1 MAASQQLPIR
11 QYLTHKQ
18 AAMRWVEA
26 TTGEPIQQDEDFF
39 AQLIDGVTLCKVMQK
54 ISPSMIPRIKIPV
67 LKRRASNHLFRTN
80 ENVSFFLQACIEI
93 GVPRHRRF
101 VLHDLVNTQKSTFPL
116 GSARRILDCLETLCE
131 VANKHSKLYDFNVKW
146 PVLDPEKEKFS
157 KEEIKEAEK
166 MFELYLKAE
175 QQKTEGLKFTAVS
188 GSQLQNRDRPIR
200 LSKHDQQKDKENRAA
215 TKLQA
220 CVKGWIARNKYRS
233 MVRHQAYRDRVAH
246 EILSTER
253 VYVEHLEF
261 LFKNILLPLRAA
273 AEANNPIIS
282 DNEIRAI
289 FNETESLLNYNR
301 LLLVQ
306 LEQRVGKWNVQ
317 QCLGDI
323 FLQIA
328 GFLKIYSR
336 YCSHY
341 SEAMRVLNECKKNSK
356 FKKFLDEVKKKSH
369 DLEHR
374 GLEDFLIRPVQRI
387 PRYFLL
393 LQDLVRHTGTDH
405 PDYVNLDA
413 AAQKVQAVA
422 EYMNE
427 KKREAENIMKVT
439 EIQEMIEGDCEPLAQ
454 PHRRFVKEAQFQ
466 EVSSGTARKHAVV
479 VFLFND
485 LMIVTKAQGS
495 SFLSRN
501 KVPRL
506 LFTHSYKLSGS
517 HVTSLD
523 DTPGFQNCFVFNRLV
538 SKRSITLLA
547 SSKELK
553 DEWVAS
559 IEAEIVGATQ
569 QEAAQDK
576 RITSTV
582 SEKVADAKLELEKR
596 MSNMFS
602 EHKAL
607 SNSSSDD
614 DLVSSSAPSAVSSL
628 SSTSS
633 TGSECG
639 EEGAPGGRKSMS
651 LRDKRIMLM
660 NQAKKPSGGALTSAS
675 VVISTDK

>member
-1 MAASQQLPIR
+1 M
-11 QYLTHKQ
+11 
-18 AAMRWVEA
+18 
-26 TTGEPIQQDEDFF
+26 GETLQKEEDFF
-39 AQLIDGVTLCKVMQK
+39 AQLLDGVILCKVMQR

-67 LKRRASNHLFRTN
+67 LKRRASNHLFKTN

-101 VLHDLVNTQKSTFPL
+101 VLHDLVNTQKTFPL

-146 PVLDPEKEKFS
+146 PVIDPEKEKFS
-157 KEEIKEAEK
+157 KDEMKEAEK
-166 MFELYLKAE
+166 MFELYFKAE
-175 QQKTEGLKFTAVS
+175 QQKTEGLKLSVV
-188 GSQLQNRDRPIR
+188 GDRIQKNPIR
-200 LSKHDQQKDKENRAA
+200 MSKLEQQKEKETKERDKENKAA

-220 CVKGWIARNKYRS
+220 LVKGWIARNRFRS
-233 MVRHQAYRDRVAH
+233 MIRHQAYRDRVAH
-246 EILSTER
+246 EILDTER

-261 LFKNILLPLRAA
+261 LFKCVLVPLRAA
-273 AEANNPIIS
+273 VEANNPIIS
-282 DNEIRAI
+282 DNEIRVI
-289 FNETESLLNYNR
+289 FNETEVLLNYNR

-306 LEQRVGKWNVQ
+306 LEQRVGKWNVH

-341 SEAMRVLNECKKNSK
+341 SEAMRVLGECKKISK
-356 FKKFLDEVKKKSH
+356 FRKFLDDLKKKSH

-393 LQDLVRHTGTDH
+393 LQDLVNHTSTDH
-405 PDYVNLDA
+405 PDFANLA
-413 AAQKVQAVA
+413 LAAQKVQAVA

-439 EIQEMIEGDCEPLAQ
+439 EIQEMIEGECEPLAQ
-454 PHRRFVKEAQFQ
+454 PHRRFVKESQLQ
-466 EVSSGTARKHAVV
+466 EVTNGTARKHPVV

-485 LMIVTKAQGS
+485 LMVVTRSQGS
-495 SFLSRN
+495 SFLSRS

-506 LFTHSYKLSGS
+506 QFTASYKLVGS
-517 HVTSLD
+517 MVTALD
-523 DTPGFQNCFVFNRLV
+523 DTPGFQNVFVFSRNV
-538 SKRSITLLA
+538 SKRSITFLA

-559 IEAEIVGATQ
+559 IEAEIAGATQ
-569 QEAAQDK
+569 QEQAQDE

-582 SEKVADAKLELEKR
+582 MDKVQDAKIELAKR
-596 MSNMFS
+596 MSSVLDN
-602 EHKAL
+602 HKALSWSSEDEISSTQLSSASSL
-607 SNSSSDD
+607 SNSSS
-614 DLVSSSAPSAVSSL
+614 SSETDEVMPA
-628 SSTSS
+628 
-633 TGSECG
+633 
-639 EEGAPGGRKSMS
+639 GGRKSMS

-660 NQAKKPSGGALTSAS
+660 NQAKKNPSGGALTSAS
-675 VVISTDK
+675 VTISADK

>member
-1 MAASQQLPIR
+1 MTSQAIRLYLVHKRAAVL
-11 QYLTHKQ
+11 
-18 AAMRWVEA
+18 WVEA
-26 TTGEPIQQDEDFF
+26 TIGETLQKEEDFF
-39 AQLIDGVTLCKVMQK
+39 AQLLDGVVLCKVMQR
-54 ISPSMIPRIKIPV
+54 ISPSMIPRIKVPV
-67 LKRRASNHLFRTN
+67 LKRRASNHLFKTN

-101 VLHDLVNTQKSTFPL
+101 VLHDLVNTQKTFPL
-116 GSARRILDCLETLCE
+116 GSARRIIDCLQTLCE
-131 VANKHSKLYDFNVKW
+131 VANKHSKLYDFNIKW

-166 MFELYLKAE
+166 MFELYNKAE
-175 QQKTEGLKFTAVS
+175 QQKVEGIKPNPDGTIHRPMRVS
-188 GSQLQNRDRPIR
+188 
-200 LSKHDQQKDKENRAA
+200 KMDQQISQQRDKENKAA

-220 CVKGWIARNKYRS
+220 LVKGWIARNRFRS

-261 LFKNILLPLRAA
+261 LFKYVLQPLRLAL
-273 AEANNPIIS
+273 ENNNPILPE
-282 DNEIRAI
+282 NEIRAI
-289 FNETESLLNYNR
+289 FSETEVILNYNR

-306 LEQRVGKWNVQ
+306 LEQRVGKWNVH

-328 GFLKIYSR
+328 GFLKIYSQ

-341 SEAMRVLNECKKNSK
+341 SEAMRILGECKKLSK
-356 FKKFLDEVKKKSH
+356 FKKFLDDLKKKSH

-393 LQDLVRHTGTDH
+393 LQDLVRHTSADH
-405 PDYVNLDA
+405 PDYANLSFA
-413 AAQKVQAVA
+413 VQKVQAVA

-439 EIQEMIEGDCEPLAQ
+439 EIQEMIEGECEPLAL
-454 PHRRFVKEAQFQ
+454 PHRRFVREAQMQ
-466 EVSSGTARKHAVV
+466 EVTSGTARKHAVV

-485 LMIVTKAQGS
+485 LLLVTRTQGS

-501 KVPRL
+501 KIPKLV
-506 LFTHSYKLSGS
+506 FAASYKLAGS
-517 HVTSLD
+517 QVMSLE
-523 DTPGFQNCFVFNRLV
+523 DTPGFPNAFVFTRIV
-538 SKRSITLLA
+538 SKRTITLLA

-553 DEWVAS
+553 DEWVTS
-559 IEAEIVGATQ
+559 IEAEIAGATQ
-569 QEAAQDK
+569 QENEQDK
-576 RITSTV
+576 RITNTV
-582 SEKVADAKLELEKR
+582 TDKVADAKLELEKR
-596 MSNMFS
+596 MSHVLDS
-602 EHKAL
+602 HKSLTASSGDEL
-607 SNSSSDD
+607 SNA
-614 DLVSSSAPSAVSSL
+614 LLALSSL

-633 TGSECG
+633 TSIGSCGSGEGGG
-639 EEGAPGGRKSMS
+639 EEAAGGRKSMS
-651 LRDKRIMLM
+651 LRDKRIQLM
-660 NQAKKPSGGALTSAS
+660 NQAKKNPSGSTLTVS
-675 VVISTDK
+675 VAEK

>member
-1 MAASQQLPIR
+1 M
-11 QYLTHKQ
+11 K
-18 AAMRWVEA
+18 WVES
-26 TTGEPIQQDEDFF
+26 TMGESIQADEDFF
-39 AQLIDGVTLCKVMQK
+39 AQLIDGVILCKVMQK

-146 PVLDPEKEKFS
+146 PALDPEKEKFS

-175 QQKTEGLKFTAVS
+175 QQKTEGLKLNVVS
-188 GSQLQNRDRPIR
+188 GSQLHVKDRPAR
-200 LSKHDQQKDKENRAA
+200 VSKHDQLKDRENRAA
-215 TKLQA
+215 TRLQA
-220 CVKGWIARNKYRS
+220 LVKGWIARNKYRS

-273 AEANNPIIS
+273 AESNSPIIS
-282 DNEIRAI
+282 ENEIRAI

-301 LLLVQ
+301 LLLEK
-306 LEQRVGKWNVQ
+306 LEQRVGKWNVH

-323 FLQIA
+323 FLQIVS
-328 GFLKIYSR
+328 FLKIYTR

-341 SEAMRVLNECKKNSK
+341 SEAMRVLNECKKYSK

-387 PRYFLL
+387 PRYYML

-405 PDYVNLDA
+405 PDYANLDA

-454 PHRRFVKEAQFQ
+454 PHRRYVKEAQFQ
-466 EVSSGTARKHAVV
+466 EVSTGTTRKHAVV

-506 LFTHSYKLSGS
+506 LFTHSYKLAGS
-517 HVTSLD
+517 TVTSLD
-523 DTPGFQNCFVFNRLV
+523 DTPAFQNCFVFTRLV
-538 SKRSITLLA
+538 SKRTITLLA
-547 SSKELK
+547 STKELK

-559 IEAEIVGATQ
+559 IEAEIIGATQ
-569 QEAAQDK
+569 QEEAQDK

-602 EHKAL
+602 DHKAMSSPL
-607 SNSSSDD
+607 SSSSSDD
-614 DLVSSSAPSAVSSL
+614 DLVSSSAPSSTTLMSSMSFGG
-628 SSTSS
+628 SS
-633 TGSECG
+633 GSETG
-639 EEGAPGGRKSMS
+639 EEAPGGQRKSMS

-660 NQAKKPSGGALTSAS
+660 NQAKKNPSGGALTSAS
-675 VVISTDK
+675 VIISTDK